1 MSDISHSES
10 QVLKQRFKFKNCNI
24 SWQIKTGENNLGQRK
39 QNSRL
44 ILKQIARKRIFF
56 ISILAAI
63 VLPSLIAAL
72 FSVQTILAA
81 TVKTDVNQNIPDAF
95 YSQYGIGL
103 VAAGIAVAGSCLGA
117 GIAIYGA
124 ASAGAAAIAE
134 RPETSVWVL
143 ILAGLGEGVAIYG
156 LLIAILILGKL
167 PAV

>member
-1 MSDISHSES
+1 MVSNINHLES
-10 QVLKQRFKFKNCNI
+10 QVSKQRFKFKNYNI
-24 SWQIKTGENNLGQRK
+24 SSQTKTGENDLNQRK
-39 QNSRL
+39 KNSRQ
-44 ILKQIARKRIFF
+44 ILKQIARKRTFF
-56 ISILAAI
+56 ISLLAAI

-72 FSVQTILAA
+72 FSVQMIFGTTI
-81 TVKTDVNQNIPDAF
+81 KTDVNQIPTEF

-103 VAAGIAVAGSCLGA
+103 VGAGIAVAGSCLGA

>member
-1 MSDISHSES
+1 MG
-10 QVLKQRFKFKNCNI
+10 QKNQ
-24 SWQIKTGENNLGQRK
+24 SARY
-39 QNSRL
+39 
-44 ILKQIARKRIFF
+44 ILKQIARKRVFF
-56 ISILAAI
+56 ISLLAAI
-63 VLPSLIAAL
+63 VVPSLVAAL
-72 FSVQTILAA
+72 FSVQTILATTIRA
-81 TVKTDVNQNIPDAF
+81 DTSQNIPDAF

-103 VAAGIAVAGSCLGA
+103 VGAGIAVAGSCLGA

-167 PAV
+167 PSV

>member
-1 MSDISHSES
+1 
-10 QVLKQRFKFKNCNI
+10 LKQK
-24 SWQIKTGENNLGQRK
+24 K
-39 QNSRL
+39 QNARKT
-44 ILKQIARKRIFF
+44 LKQVARNRTFL

-63 VLPSLIAAL
+63 VIPSLIAAL
-72 FSVQTILAA
+72 FSVQMILGA
-81 TVKTDVNQNIPDAF
+81 TVKTNVNQIPTEF
-95 YSQYGIGL
+95 YSQYGLGL
-103 VAAGIAVAGSCLGA
+103 VAAGLSVAVSCLGA

-124 ASAGAAAIAE
+124 ASAGAAAMAE